1 MGLRRL
7 FKKARKA
14 LHLPAI
20 TLGNVAKVGLA
31 AAGGGIPAVGAAVL
45 RSKLKSA
52 AVGGVKRVLRGKAE
66 KALLRRTQILAPAGS
81 ANAPAQTMPGGAP
94 LAAAA
99 RALRTA
105 RGTHSRRKA
114 TRKGKRRARKVI
126 GRIKGASD
134 AYNAWAQSHTAAD
147 ARREEA
153 ADLKAAKRAKRGTRK
168 PPAGGKDFKALSVS
182 WRAAGKPG
190 RWIDWVKSH

>member
-1 MGLRRL
+1 MGLRKL

-52 AVGGVKRVLRGKAE
+52 AVGGIKRVLRTKAE
-66 KALLRRTQILAPAGS
+66 KHLAKKLQQLAPTGS
-81 ANAPAQTMPGGAP
+81 SSAPAQTMPGGAP

-99 RALRTA
+99 RAVRTA
-105 RGTHSRRKA
+105 RATHSRRRS
-114 TRKGKRRARKVI
+114 RKR
-126 GRIKGASD
+126 
-134 AYNAWAQSHTAAD
+134 QSVSVAPSSPA
-147 ARREEA
+147 
-153 ADLKAAKRAKRGTRK
+153 RAKRR
-168 PPAGGKDFKALSVS
+168 PPKGGKDFKALSVS
-182 WRAAGKPG
+182 WKAAGKPG
-190 RWIDWVKSH
+190 RWIDWVKAH